1 MSITDELREF
11 ADEFERTEWNGLA
24 ERAREIAD
32 RIDAEHERA
41 VTAAHSNG
49 ITKYGSMVAR
59 EYVKLPV
66 DADGVPWHIGDST
79 VLEGR
84 AVTVCGFKAMMTEVY
99 QCNVTNEVLKWHMY
113 FSGGKGFAYECD
125 KFRHVQP
132 DTWENIIE
140 DAMRYARETNMPYPA
155 VSHKGDELV
164 ERCRRLAGEA

>member
-32 RIDAEHERA
+32 RIDAEHKHAIGYVDDRDPETMA
-41 VTAAHSNG
+41 ELG
-49 ITKYGSMVAR
+49 W
-59 EYVKLPV
+59 VKLPV